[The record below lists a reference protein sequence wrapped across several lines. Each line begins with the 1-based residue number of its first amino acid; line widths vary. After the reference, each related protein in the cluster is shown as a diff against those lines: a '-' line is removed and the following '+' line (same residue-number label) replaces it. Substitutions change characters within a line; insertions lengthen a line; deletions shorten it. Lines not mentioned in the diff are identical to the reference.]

1 MVLLLIGAFA
11 GFLLGIAVTCM
22 LQLSGTVARREQ
34 EYFDSLEGKHANTT
48 TGSGGRD
55 GRQN

>member
-11 GFLLGIAVTCM
+11 GFMLGIAVMCM
-22 LQLSGTVARREQ
+22 FQLSGTVACREQ
-34 EYFDSLEGKHANTT
+34 EYFERLEGKRANTT
-48 TGSGGRD
+48 MGSGGRD